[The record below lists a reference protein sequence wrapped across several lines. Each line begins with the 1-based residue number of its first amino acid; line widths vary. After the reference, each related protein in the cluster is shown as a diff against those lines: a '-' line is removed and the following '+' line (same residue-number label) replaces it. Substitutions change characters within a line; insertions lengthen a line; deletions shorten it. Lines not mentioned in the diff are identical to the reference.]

1 MSSIIGYHMRLS
13 LIVATANNRV
23 IGRDNKMPW
32 HLPNDLKYFKRVT
45 VGKTV
50 IMGRK
55 TYDSI
60 GRPLPDR
67 SNIVV
72 TRQMD
77 WQPDG
82 VIVVHSLAEG
92 IDHAESLLRGDE
104 EVIVMGGAQIYRAA
118 LPQAQRL
125 YLTEIHADF
134 DGDTFFPEI
143 SRDEWK
149 EVGREKHFADSANPY
164 DYTFI
169 VLDRVTKSAS

>member
-1 MSSIIGYHMRLS
+1 MRLS

-23 IGRDNKMPW
+23 IGRENKMPW
-32 HLPNDLKYFKRVT
+32 HLPNDLKYFKHVT
-45 VGKTV
+45 MGKPI

-60 GRPLPDR
+60 GRPLPGR

-72 TRQMD
+72 TRQTD

-82 VIVVHSLAEG
+82 VNVVHSLAEG
-92 IDHAESLLRGDE
+92 IACAESLPRDDE
-104 EVIVMGGAQIYRAA
+104 EVIVIGGSQIYRAA
-118 LPQAQRL
+118 LPQAQRI

-134 DGDTFFPEI
+134 DGDAFFPEI

-149 EVGREKHFADSANPY
+149 EVGRDKHFADSANPY
-164 DYTFI
+164 DHTFI
-169 VLDRVTKSAS
+169 VLDRVSGGHHR

>member
-1 MSSIIGYHMRLS
+1 MRLS

-23 IGRDNKMPW
+23 IGRENKMPW

-45 VGKTV
+45 MGKTV

-60 GRPLPDR
+60 GRPLPGR

-72 TRQMD
+72 TRQAD

-82 VIVVHSLAEG
+82 VKVVHSLAEG
-92 IDHAESLLRGDE
+92 ISYAESLLRDAE
-104 EVIVMGGAQIYRAA
+104 EVIVIGGAQIYRAA

-134 DGDTFFPEI
+134 EGDTFFPEI
-143 SRDEWK
+143 SPGEWR
-149 EVGREKHFADSANPY
+149 EVDREMHFADSVNPH
-164 DYTFI
+164 DHAFI
-169 VLDRVTKSAS
+169 VLDRVASQRA